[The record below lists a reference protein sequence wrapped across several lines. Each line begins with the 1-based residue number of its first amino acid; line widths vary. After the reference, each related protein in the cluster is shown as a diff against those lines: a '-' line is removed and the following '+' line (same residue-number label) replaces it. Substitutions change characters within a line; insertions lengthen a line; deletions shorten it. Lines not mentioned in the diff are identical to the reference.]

1 MEENKEDKKYKY
13 TFIKPD
19 AKCNIEVGSLMFGRL
34 QRLYF
39 FMTSL
44 FKSNEALAEALK
56 LASTDPELKSF
67 PKDKRSAYELQT
79 VIMLLNEI
87 NKEFHQNPENIIV
100 KDEKASLDVLENLTG
115 DMSSEI

>member
-13 TFIKPD
+13 TYIKPD
-19 AKCNIEVGSLMFGRL
+19 AKCQIEVGSLMFGRL

-44 FKSNEALAEALK
+44 FKDNESLKEELK
-56 LASTDPELKSF
+56 LASTSPELKDF
-67 PKDKRSAYELQT
+67 PKDKRSAFELQT
-79 VIMLLNEI
+79 VILLINAINE
-87 NKEFHQNPENIIV
+87 EFHKNPENIIV